1 MIVKDVVE
9 LSVKDAVAIRFKEI
23 CDQRG
28 FVQMNLLSVPVL
40 RHLPFT
46 VCSIPPDIVFL
57 SGRSKN
63 SATALTCL
71 LESFSPALCLMILS
85 RRFNRSTYTP
95 LIRFRQQ
102 PDRI

>member
-9 LSVKDAVAIRFKEI
+9 LSVKDAVAIRFKEL

-28 FVQMNLLSVPVL
+28 
-40 RHLPFT
+40 
-46 VCSIPPDIVFL
+46 IPDTVFL